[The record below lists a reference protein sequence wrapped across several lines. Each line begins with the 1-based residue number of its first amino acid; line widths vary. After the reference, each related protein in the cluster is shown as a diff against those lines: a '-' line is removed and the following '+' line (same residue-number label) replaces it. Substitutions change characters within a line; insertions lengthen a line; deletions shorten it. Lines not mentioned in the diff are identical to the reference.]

1 MKLSII
7 IVSYKSEHLIQ
18 NILKK
23 IPKNFQVI
31 IVENSCSDLTKKN
44 IEKKFKNTEV
54 ILPPKNLGY
63 SSAFNLAYKKCK
75 NNFVLTFTPD
85 VKFDPVLI
93 PQLVKLIKSFK
104 NFTLLAPVYKN
115 EKIYKNYQGNSRGF
129 VIKTN
134 GYNLLQ
140 VKDIDW
146 CLCIINKSKIK
157 SLKLLDENYFLYFE
171 TMDLCLNLILN
182 KHKFYV
188 VKNLNFDHLGTS
200 SSKAKFKSDISLIR
214 NWHYSWS
221 KFYFYKKNYNY
232 LFAVRKIIPNIYQGM
247 KGALINVFKLNFLHI
262 KLHLASVKGALNSI
276 FLRKSNF
283 RLKIR

>member
-1 MKLSII
+1 M
-7 IVSYKSEHLIQ
+7 SYKSEHLLQ

-85 VKFDPVLI
+85 VKFDSVLI
-93 PQLVKLIKSFK
+93 PQLVKLINSFK

-115 EKIYKNYQGNSRGF
+115 EKIYKNYQGNSRGPI
-129 VIKTN
+129 IKTN

-146 CLCIINKSKIK
+146 CLCIINRSKIK

-188 VKNLNFDHLGTS
+188 VKNLNFYHQGTS
-200 SSKAKFKSDISLIR
+200 SSKAKFKSDVNLIR

-232 LFAVRKIIPNIYQGM
+232 LFAVKKIIPNIYQGM
-247 KGALINVFKLNFLHI
+247 IGAMINIFKLNFLHI
-262 KLHLASVKGALNSI
+262 KLHLASIKGALNSI